1 MDNFNKEYHRETH
14 TIACNYSRSKD
25 NVATNM
31 LDSLVAG
38 SLIVAGGLLLGP
50 LGASLGAAYAL
61 TKKVVEIEKEKYSD
75 KNRISSTEEDDY
87 YYQQYRL
94 REENRLRE
102 KCRLDKI
109 DKQYENNKQIL
120 NINKCYENK
129 IKDVSSNPSIP
140 ASNQDLLLE
149 ESASTSNISKESEEQ
164 TVQSAYEDSVT
175 TNIQKES
182 NDHVTETN
190 IIYNPLHL
198 PELFEQYKPNL
209 LNKAYELLYEQGNN
223 ILFQCTKKEFRYWLG
238 GTMGTEYKPEESEC
252 RRIRWMKGK
261 YSLQYFIV
269 RLYRVKRDR
278 MGRDMWN
285 KIANIFMINNMLIK
299 SGDLGKNIE
308 KVGSDDKNEIDS
320 MIKKFNEDMERVST
334 TA

>member
-61 TKKVVEIEKEKYSD
+61 TKKVVEVEKEKYSD

-120 NINKCYENK
+120 NINEM
-129 IKDVSSNPSIP
+129 
-140 ASNQDLLLE
+140 L
-149 ESASTSNISKESEEQ
+149 
-164 TVQSAYEDSVT
+164 
-175 TNIQKES
+175 QK
-182 NDHVTETN
+182 
-190 IIYNPLHL
+190 
-198 PELFEQYKPNL
+198 
-209 LNKAYELLYEQGNN
+209 
-223 ILFQCTKKEFRYWLG
+223 
-238 GTMGTEYKPEESEC
+238 
-252 RRIRWMKGK
+252 
-261 YSLQYFIV
+261 
-269 RLYRVKRDR
+269 
-278 MGRDMWN
+278 
-285 KIANIFMINNMLIK
+285 
-299 SGDLGKNIE
+299 
-308 KVGSDDKNEIDS
+308 
-320 MIKKFNEDMERVST
+320 
-334 TA
+334 